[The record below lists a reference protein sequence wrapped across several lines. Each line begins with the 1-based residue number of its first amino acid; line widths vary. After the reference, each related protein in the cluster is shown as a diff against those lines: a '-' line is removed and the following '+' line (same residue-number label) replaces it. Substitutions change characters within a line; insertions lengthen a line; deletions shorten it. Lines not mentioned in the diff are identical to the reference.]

1 MKSLRPLSSQEMLRM
16 AKKKIQTTEK
26 PVYAPEEVELF
37 SSRLKQERQKIYQRI
52 RSATSSLTTSR
63 QAGEEAADVGSDDF
77 IRETGLSIM
86 SDDAEK
92 LQMIDDALMN
102 LEKGVYGVCLD
113 CGKLIGKPRLEAKPY
128 ARLCITCKEAR
139 ESNDGM
145 PTDTERARY
154 LDRSRL

>member
-1 MKSLRPLSSQEMLRM
+1 M
-16 AKKKIQTTEK
+16 AKKKTQTAEK
-26 PVYAPEEVELF
+26 PVYTLEEIELF
-37 SSRLKQERQKIYQRI
+37 RNRLKQERQQIYQRI
-52 RSATSSLTTSR
+52 RSASSSLTTSR

-92 LQMIDDALMN
+92 LQMIDEALIN
-102 LEKGVYGVCLD
+102 LEKGVYGVCFD

-128 ARLCITCKEAR
+128 ARLCIDCKGAR
-139 ESNDGM
+139 EANGGM
-145 PTDTERARY
+145 PSDPERSRY